1 MTHEM
6 VHLAFPSMSDQHN
19 WRKVSPPMSSRSRAP
34 TRARWTCRQ
43 YGANY
48 GLQDA
53 LRAILNAG
61 GNVEVED
68 WPLERAL
75 KAGDE
80 GVGVPVL
87 TELYDR
93 MKAAPADTDLSAL
106 WKKLGVQTS
115 GKTVTFDNSA
125 PWAEIRR
132 AITARPREVNE

>member
-61 GNVEVED
+61 GNVEVDD

-75 KAGDE
+75 KAGDD

-87 TELYDR
+87 TQLYNR
-93 MKAAPADTDLSAL
+93 MKAAPARHGSH
-106 WKKLGVQTS
+106 GVVEED
-115 GKTVTFDNSA
+115 G
-125 PWAEIRR
+125 
-132 AITARPREVNE
+132 RPNGPQNRD